1 MINKIIAFSINHKL
15 IVGLLVLALVGT
27 GIYSMYTVNLGS
39 VPDITNNQVQVI
51 TTAPNLATEDIEQFV
66 TYPVELAMGNLPGV
80 NEIRSISR
88 FGLSV
93 VTIVFEDDMG
103 TYLPRQLVQ
112 EKLNGLSETIP
123 EEFGHPAM
131 GPISTGLGQIY
142 EYTLQPQPGYDTVY
156 SPTELRT
163 IQDWIVKRQL
173 TLLDGVVEVNSFG
186 GYIKQ
191 YEVAV
196 DPGRLNALG
205 VSLAG
210 VYEALA
216 RNNVNTGGAY
226 LENERMANFIR
237 GEGLIR
243 SLDDIRRIV
252 IKNEGGIPITIG
264 DVAERVHFGHGV
276 RYGAFTQDGEE
287 AVGGIIM
294 MLKGANPNAVIQEVK
309 ARMAEVQQS
318 LPEGLE
324 IVPFMDRS
332 ALIART
338 TDTVQQNLLEGA
350 LIVIF
355 ALVILLGSLRGGII
369 TATTIPLSLL
379 FAFILMKQFGV
390 WANLMSLGAIDFGII
405 IDGAVIIIEGT
416 VYEIQKRV
424 RSAVPR
430 RDETGSRQ
438 TGSRQT
444 GSRQTRF
451 NQAQMDEVAYA
462 AGSTMM
468 NSAFFGQIIILIVFT
483 PILFLTGVEG
493 KMFKPMA
500 FTFGF
505 AMLGAILLCLTY
517 VPMMAALFMRPIA
530 DKKNWFGRFERGLER
545 ISDRIISGIHRAY
558 LPLLRAA
565 LRFRAVTLGLALLLL
580 LGAGLLF
587 SRMGGEFVPQLDEGD
602 IAMQALVRPG
612 SSLTESVEISQ
623 EIETILLNNFPEIKT
638 VTSRIGVA
646 DIPTDPMPM
655 DIADMYIILEK
666 DRGQW
671 VSADSKEGLIDR
683 IKDKLNEELTGVNLV
698 FTQPVELRFN
708 ELLEGVREDIAVK
721 LYGEDLEVLSEKVG
735 EMAEIIRTVPGAG
748 DVSPERIT
756 GLPQM
761 TVRYDRGKLAQY
773 GLDVQKLNEY
783 ISSAFAGGVAGV
795 VFEGERRFELVVR
808 LDEDHRQG
816 IDDLRTLYVDL
827 ADGTQIPLKEVADI
841 RYVPGPMQI
850 SRDDTYRRTY
860 VGVNAR
866 GRDVESL
873 VNEIQQ
879 RLDEELELPP
889 GYYISYGGEFENLQR
904 AKRRLS
910 VVVPIALFL
919 ILVLLYFA
927 LASFWQSLMIYIAIP
942 LATIGGVLALW
953 LRDMPFSISAGV
965 GFIVLFGVAVL
976 NGLVLI
982 NRFNSLKEEG
992 VMSIRERILTG
1003 TKERIRP
1010 IMLTATTDILGFLP
1024 MAFSSSAGA
1033 EVQRPLATV
1042 VIGGML
1048 SATLL
1053 TLVVLPVLYALL
1065 ENRRGQR
1072 AAGAGETKKLT
1083 TTHVVGLLL
1092 LGGGL
1097 LGVTTPAQAQS
1108 DRLPTITLEEAQRRA
1123 ATYYPRLR
1131 ADRLE
1136 IDNQRVLKKTAW
1148 DLGNTQVFTGREEAD
1163 RDAESLSN
1171 GVQTIIGVQQQQ
1183 VDVFG
1188 IAPRLRLQRQRVQL
1202 AEAALELSTTEVV
1215 REVSRAWGQAYAYR
1229 EIYKVYDSLEAVF
1242 DDIVRAAQLRL
1253 EVEETSKL
1261 AYLATA
1267 NQANEVQIQ
1276 KEQAY
1281 RDYQGALQAL
1291 NQWLMSDTLFAVAN
1305 VPAEGLAD
1313 SLSVT
1318 ADSLNGHPLL
1328 GVYRQR
1334 VDVADAT
1341 VRERRS
1347 QFYPQLQ
1354 GQYGV
1359 QRIDGQRGFYTYQ
1372 LGIRVPLFF
1381 GPELGRTQSARVERD
1396 IAGERLRQT
1405 QQELHTAYQ
1414 QAQQQYLKWRNS
1426 WDYYQEQALPLAR
1439 EQRAGAVLAYREG
1452 AIDYVTFLQNIR
1464 DAIRIEIDAW
1474 NAFGHYLDYRYQLEY
1489 YLN

>member
-1 MINKIIAFSINHKL
+1 MINKIIAFSINNKF
-15 IVGLLVLALVGT
+15 IVGLLVLALIGT

-39 VPDITNNQVQVI
+39 VPDITNNQVQII
-51 TTAPNLATEDIEQFV
+51 TVSQNLSTEDIEQFV

-80 NEIRSISR
+80 EEIRSVSR

-93 VTIVFEDDMG
+93 VTIVFADDMG

-112 EKLNGLSETIP
+112 EQLNELQETIP
-123 EEFGHPAM
+123 DKFGSPSM

-142 EYTLQPQPGYDTVY
+142 EYTLQPQAGYDTVY
-156 SPTELRT
+156 SPMELRT

-196 DPGRLNALG
+196 NPEQLNAMD
-205 VSLAG
+205 VSISE
-210 VYEALA
+210 VYEALE

-226 LENERMANFIR
+226 LENDRMANFIR

-243 SLDDIRRIV
+243 SLNDIRKIV

-264 DVAERVHFGHGV
+264 DVTTRVHFGHQV
-276 RYGAFTQDGEE
+276 RYGAFTQDGQE

-294 MLKGANPNAVIQEVK
+294 MLKGANPNAVIQDVK
-309 ARMAEVQQS
+309 ERMAEIQKS

-324 IVPFMDRS
+324 INSFIDRS

-416 VYEIQKRV
+416 VYEIQKRIK
-424 RSAVPR
+424 A
-430 RDETGSRQ
+430 GHM
-438 TGSRQT
+438 
-444 GSRQTRF
+444 RF
-451 NQAQMDEVAYA
+451 SQSQMDEVAYE

-468 NSAFFGQIIILIVFT
+468 NSAFFGQIIILIVFA

-505 AMLGAILLCLTY
+505 AMLGAIFLCLTY
-517 VPMMAALFMRPIA
+517 VPMMSALFMRPIA
-530 DKKNWFGRFERGLER
+530 NQKNWFGRFERGLER
-545 ISDRIISGIHRAY
+545 FSDKIIGGLQRAY

-565 LRFRAVTLGLALLLL
+565 LRFRVITLGLALLLL
-580 LGAGLLF
+580 IGAGLLF

-602 IAMQALVRPG
+602 LAMQALIRPG
-612 SSLTESVEISQ
+612 SSLTESLDVSKKV
-623 EIETILLNNFPEIKT
+623 ETILLENFPEVKT
-638 VTSRIGVA
+638 VTARIGVA

-666 DRGQW
+666 DRDQW
-671 VSADSKEGLIDR
+671 VSAETKEELIDQ
-683 IKDKLNEELTGVNLV
+683 IKDKLDEELTGVNLV

-721 LYGEDLEVLSEKVG
+721 LYGEDLEVLSEKVT
-735 EMAEIIRTVPGAG
+735 EMAEIIQTVPGAG
-748 DVSPERIT
+748 DVNPERIT

-761 TVRYDRGKLAQY
+761 TVRYDRDKLAQY

-783 ISSAFAGGVAGV
+783 ISTAFAGGVAGV
-795 VFEGERRFELVVR
+795 VFEGEKRFDLVVR
-808 LDEDHRQG
+808 LDEAHRQS

-827 ADGTQIPLKEVADI
+827 SDGTQIPIKEVADI

-866 GRDVESL
+866 GRDVESV
-873 VNEIQQ
+873 VNDIQQ

-889 GYYISYGGEFENLQR
+889 GYYVSYGGEFENLQR

-919 ILVLLYFA
+919 IFVLLYFA
-927 LASFWQSLMIYIAIP
+927 LESFWQSLMIYIAIP

-982 NRFNSLKEEG
+982 NRFNSLREEG
-992 VMSIRERILTG
+992 VTSIRERILTG

-1010 IMLTATTDILGFLP
+1010 IMLTATTDIFGFLP

-1048 SATLL
+1048 TATLL
-1053 TLVVLPVLYALL
+1053 TLVVLPVLYTLV
-1065 ENRRGQR
+1065 ENWR
-1072 AAGAGETKKLT
+1072 AKQAQGSGETKRLAS
-1083 TTHVVGLLL
+1083 THVIALLI

-1097 LGVTTPAQAQS
+1097 LCFSSPAQAQS
-1108 DRLPTITLEEAQRRA
+1108 DSLPMIGLGQAQRRA
-1123 ATYYPRLR
+1123 VANYPRLQ

-1136 IDNQRVLKKTAW
+1136 VKNQRVLKKTAW
-1148 DLGNTQVFTGREEAD
+1148 DLGNTQVFTGREEVSTD
-1163 RDAESLSN
+1163 LESDAN
-1171 GVQTIIGVQQQQ
+1171 GVQTLIGIQQQQ
-1183 VDVFG
+1183 IDVFG
-1188 IAPRLRLQRQRVQL
+1188 IAPRLRLQQQRVVL
-1202 AEAALELSTTEVV
+1202 AEAALDLSTVEVV
-1215 REVSRAWGQAYAYR
+1215 REVSRAWGRTYATKNIYR
-1229 EIYKVYDSLEAVF
+1229 VYDSLEVVF
-1242 DDIVRAAQLRL
+1242 DDIVRAAELRL
-1253 EVEETSKL
+1253 EVEETSRL

-1267 NQANEVQIQ
+1267 NQANQVKIQ
-1276 KEQAY
+1276 REQAY
-1281 RDYQGALQAL
+1281 RDYRAAQQRL
-1291 NQWLMSDTLFAVAN
+1291 NRWLVSDTLFT
-1305 VPAEGLAD
+1305 VPDIPADRLDEPVPYPGD
-1313 SLSVT
+1313 SLGS
-1318 ADSLNGHPLL
+1318 HPLL
-1328 GVYRQR
+1328 EVYQQQ
-1334 VDVADAT
+1334 VEVAEAT

-1359 QRIDGQRGFYTYQ
+1359 QRVNGQSGFYTYQ
-1372 LGIRVPLFF
+1372 LGIRIPLFF
-1381 GPELGRTQSARVERD
+1381 GPELGRTQSARVARE
-1396 IAGERLRQT
+1396 IAGHQLRQT
-1405 QQELHTAYQ
+1405 QLELNTAYQ
-1414 QAQQQYLKWRNS
+1414 EVQQQYLKWRNS
-1426 WDYYQEQALPLAR
+1426 WNYYQEEALPLAQ

-1464 DAIRIEIDAW
+1464 DAIRIEVDAW
-1474 NAFGHYLDYRYQLEY
+1474 DAFGNYLDYRYQLEY
-1489 YLN
+1489 YLSDLNTENNE